1 MNFQQLRYVR
11 EAVRRNFNLTE
22 VANVLFTSQPGV
34 SKQIK
39 DFEDELGVE
48 IFVRH
53 GKRLLG
59 LTEPGKEIIPVVE
72 RMLLDARNLRRIAD
86 HFSSQEQGGLTIATT
101 HTQARYALPKVVHE
115 FKAAFPRVHLSLRQ
129 ASPSQIVEM
138 VMSGEADIGISTE
151 ALDRS
156 GLVTFPAYSWHHVV
170 VVPEGHPL
178 TQVQP
183 LTLEA
188 LAEYPIVTYDEAFT
202 GRSHI
207 DAAFA
212 AAGLVPDVVLTA
224 IDADVIKTYVDVG
237 LGVGIVASMAVDPRR
252 DVGLTMLDA
261 GHLFE
266 SNTTRL
272 GLRRGVFLRAY
283 TYRFIEMFSRQL
295 DEEKVR
301 KALEDV
307 KGAET
312 DD

>member
-59 LTEPGKEIIPVVE
+59 LTEPGKEILPVVE
-72 RMLLDARNLRRIAD
+72 RMLLDGRNLRRIAD

-129 ASPSQIVEM
+129 ASPAQIVEM

-170 VVPEGHPL
+170 VVPDGHPL
-178 TQVQP
+178 TQVHP

-212 AAGLVPDVVLTA
+212 KAGLAPDVVLTA

-295 DEEKVR
+295 DEEQVR
-301 KALEDV
+301 KALEEE
-307 KGAET
+307 KGIDK

>member
-1 MNFQQLRYVR
+1 MNFQQLRFVR
-11 EAVRRNFNLTE
+11 ETVRCNFNLTE
-22 VANVLFTSQPGV
+22 VANALYASQPGV

-39 DFEDELGVE
+39 DLEDELGVE
-48 IFVRH
+48 IFLRH

-59 LTEPGKEIIPVVE
+59 LTEPGKEILPVVE
-72 RMLLDARNLRRIAD
+72 RMLLDARNLRRISD
-86 HFSSQEQGGLTIATT
+86 HFSSQEQGGLVVATT
-101 HTQARYALPKVVHE
+101 HTQARYALPKVVHQ
-115 FKAAFPRVHLSLRQ
+115 FKSAFPKVHLSLRQ
-129 ASPSQIVEM
+129 ASPSQIVDM

-156 GLVTFPAYSWHHVV
+156 GLVTFPAYTWHHVV

-178 TQVQP
+178 TQGGP

-212 AAGLVPDVVLTA
+212 EAGLVPDVVLTA

-237 LGVGIVASMAVDPRR
+237 LGVGIVASMAVDQRR
-252 DVGLTMLDA
+252 DVGLVTLDA
-261 GHLFE
+261 GHLFA

-272 GLRRGVFLRAY
+272 GLRRGVFLRTF
-283 TYRFIEMFSRQL
+283 TYRFIEMFAPAL
-295 DEEKVR
+295 DETR
-301 KALEDV
+301 LRQALQENTS
-307 KGAET
+307 GA
-312 DD
+312 D